1 MNRHIRLLILL
12 ASAVLIASACS
23 GGIGSRGPIQTPV
36 GSSETPSPLPTEE
49 PTAAPSTPGEAT
61 PAPTKAPTAA
71 PGETEEPTEWMRL
84 KVYYFLDDTANGD
97 PGLVPVM
104 REVPKTV
111 AVGGASMRALLE
123 GPEAVI
129 APGTDPAVSTA
140 IPEGTLFLG
149 LDIKDGLATVD
160 LSQEFESGGG
170 SFSMGGRLAQVV
182 YTLTQFPT
190 VERVQFRLDGEPVT
204 VFSGEGLVLDEPV
217 TREDYFD
224 YLPPIFVDSPAYG
237 GVVEA
242 PIRIQGLSNVFEATS
257 MAAIED
263 LEGNTLTAKTVTA
276 TCGTGCWGAFEV
288 SLGEGLEDGDY
299 YLQVWEPSA
308 MDGSATNNRR
318 YPIRVGEYDFT
329 AGDPGHPGC
338 GC

>member
-1 MNRHIRLLILL
+1 MNRHIRLTFLL
-12 ASAVLIASACS
+12 ASAVLIATACS

-36 GSSETPSPLPTEE
+36 GSSETASPLPIEE
-49 PTAAPSTPGEAT
+49 PTTAPSTPGEPT
-61 PAPTKAPTAA
+61 PAPTKAPTQA
-71 PGETEEPTEWMRL
+71 PGETGEPTEWMRL
-84 KVYYFLDDTANGD
+84 KVYYFLDDTANRD

-104 REVPKTV
+104 REVPRTV

-123 GPEAVI
+123 GPEAVV
-129 APGTDPAVSTA
+129 APGTDPAVTTA

-190 VERVQFRLDGEPVT
+190 VERVRFRLDGEPVT

-224 YLPPIFVDSPAYG
+224 YLPLIFVDSPAYG
-237 GVVEA
+237 GVVDA
-242 PIRIQGLSNVFEATS
+242 PVRIRGLSNVFEATF

-263 LEGNTLTAKTVTA
+263 LDGNTLTAKPVMA
-276 TCGTGCWGAFEV
+276 TCGTGCWGAFDA
-288 SLGEGLEDGDY
+288 SLGEGLDDGDY
-299 YLQVWEPSA
+299 YLQVWESSA
-308 MDGSATNNRR
+308 MDGSAVNNRR
-318 YPIRVGEYDFT
+318 YPIHVGD
-329 AGDPGHPGC
+329 
-338 GC
+338 

>member
-1 MNRHIRLLILL
+1 MNRHIRLIFLL
-12 ASAVLIASACS
+12 ASAILIATACS

-36 GSSETPSPLPTEE
+36 GSSETASPAPTE
-49 PTAAPSTPGEAT
+49 PTAAPSTPGEPT
-61 PAPTKAPTAA
+61 PAPTKAPTEA
-71 PGETEEPTEWMRL
+71 PGQTGEPTEWMRL

-104 REVPKTV
+104 REVPRTV

-123 GPEAVI
+123 GPEAVV
-129 APGTDPAVSTA
+129 APGTDPAVTTA

-190 VERVQFRLDGEPVT
+190 VERVRFRLDGEPVT

-224 YLPPIFVDSPAYG
+224 YLPLIFVDSPAYG
-237 GVVEA
+237 GVVEG
-242 PIRIQGLSNVFEATS
+242 PVRIRGLSNVFEATF

-263 LEGNTLTAKTVTA
+263 LDGNTLESEPVMA
-276 TCGTGCWGAFEV
+276 TCGTGCWGAFDA

-318 YPIRVGEYDFT
+318 YPIHIGAIDLT
-329 AGDPGHPGC
+329 AHDWDTGC